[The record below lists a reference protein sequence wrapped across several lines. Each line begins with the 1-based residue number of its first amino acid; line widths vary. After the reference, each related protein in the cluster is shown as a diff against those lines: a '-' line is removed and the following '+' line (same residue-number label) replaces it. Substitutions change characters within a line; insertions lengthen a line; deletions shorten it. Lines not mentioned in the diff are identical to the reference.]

1 MNSFSALYQY
11 RWSRAFAALLTAIS
25 LLGLSAC
32 TKRELILKG
41 EREAVLLEVNS
52 LEIDTNASAEFGTI
66 GAAGENQDAGHPGL
80 SSGHTGGHLQL
91 ELPLETI
98 WKARI
103 SAPEDDVVSLP
114 QPMIA
119 DGYVYALGA
128 DALLTAFDL
137 ENGNLVWQYQVN
149 PPKSGVFPGIAGG
162 IAVNKDKVAVHA
174 SRSSLS
180 LLDAE
185 NGAELWKIE
194 HDSPLAGG
202 PTFIGDAGVVVTD
215 IDGYVFVH
223 RLSDG
228 ALAWQSVGLPV
239 DTVVFGAPSPAVN
252 GGELVLAGAGGEIA
266 IHRVDNGQLLWA
278 DSLASLS
285 PITPL
290 QELGDVLA
298 HPIHEGE
305 MIYVISQS
313 GLLSA
318 YEAKTGFQIWE
329 HPLAGVQMPWIAGDS
344 IFVLSVEG
352 HLVSL
357 RKSDGAVRWI
367 TALDGSGTLGA
378 AKPGTVT
385 DYYGPIV
392 ASNQV
397 HILSEN
403 GKFVSLNADT
413 GAIVSSQSLG
423 GKVKVAP
430 QIARSSLVYLTK
442 SGKLQVMR

>member
-1 MNSFSALYQY
+1 MSSLSVLYNY
-11 RWSRAFAALLTAIS
+11 RWPRAFAAVLTAIS

-41 EREAVLLEVNS
+41 EREAVILEVNS
-52 LEIDTNASAEFGTI
+52 LEIDANASSEFATI
-66 GAAGENQDAGHPGL
+66 GAAGENQNASHPACQWPYRRSSAAGNA
-80 SSGHTGGHLQL
+80 S
-91 ELPLETI
+91 ETV
-98 WKARI
+98 WLARI
-103 SAPEDDVVSLP
+103 AAPEDDVVSLP

-119 DGYVYALGA
+119 GGHVYALGA

-137 ENGNLVWQYQVN
+137 EKGKLVWQYQVN

-180 LLDAE
+180 LLDSKD
-185 NGAELWKIE
+185 GAELWKIE

-215 IDGYVFVH
+215 IDGYVFVY

-357 RKSDGAVRWI
+357 RKSDGRS
-367 TALDGSGTLGA
+367 DG
-378 AKPGTVT
+378 
-385 DYYGPIV
+385 
-392 ASNQV
+392 
-397 HILSEN
+397 
-403 GKFVSLNADT
+403 
-413 GAIVSSQSLG
+413 
-423 GKVKVAP
+423 
-430 QIARSSLVYLTK
+430 
-442 SGKLQVMR
+442 

>member
-1 MNSFSALYQY
+1 M
-11 RWSRAFAALLTAIS
+11 
-25 LLGLSAC
+25 
-32 TKRELILKG
+32 
-41 EREAVLLEVNS
+41 
-52 LEIDTNASAEFGTI
+52 
-66 GAAGENQDAGHPGL
+66 
-80 SSGHTGGHLQL
+80 
-91 ELPLETI
+91 
-98 WKARI
+98 
-103 SAPEDDVVSLP
+103 
-114 QPMIA
+114 
-119 DGYVYALGA
+119 
-128 DALLTAFDL
+128 
-137 ENGNLVWQYQVN
+137 
-149 PPKSGVFPGIAGG
+149 
-162 IAVNKDKVAVHA
+162 AVHA

-180 LLDAE
+180 LLDSKD
-185 NGAELWKIE
+185 GAELWKIE

-215 IDGYVFVH
+215 IDGYVFVY

-305 MIYVISQS
+305 IIYVISQS

-318 YEAKTGFQIWE
+318 YEAKTGFQILGTS
-329 HPLAGVQMPWIAGDS
+329 LAGVQMPWIAGDS

-367 TALDGSGTLGA
+367 TALDGSGTLG
-378 AKPGTVT
+378 
-385 DYYGPIV
+385 
-392 ASNQV
+392 Q
-397 HILSEN
+397 
-403 GKFVSLNADT
+403 
-413 GAIVSSQSLG
+413 QSL
-423 GKVKVAP
+423 VP
-430 QIARSSLVYLTK
+430 
-442 SGKLQVMR
+442 